1 MKKNQERKKEK
12 TENRRERDGER
23 ERRNKTVLLLF
34 IRFPKGFGTLES
46 AVFFYVFFFAKWGK
60 IKEQKTFLQ
69 KN

>member
-1 MKKNQERKKEK
+1 MER
-12 TENRRERDGER
+12 ER

-46 AVFFYVFFFAKWGK
+46 AVFFYVFFFEKWGK